1 MAVTDQVRPKSS
13 LRDYF
18 TCSLPVAF
26 KRALGLGFDCFIL
39 TLLAFVPFI
48 FHSLVEPGFHKQF
61 HSLLD
66 ISAALSSPNASSIWG
81 PFALLTPLPLINLRL
96 FCKCLMHMRTPGE
109 MLCGYSSVAL
119 EPGWAAV
126 LSYVIFGVGQYLAL
140 LFSFI
145 ISMLLGFISAIAVMA
160 MLGKGFFYDIGNDL
174 FATTLMSIALLWF
187 WFVLAQYYLPESAGV
202 VTGGLESIYGQIGL
216 VCPRKAISRFRSD
229 I

>member
-1 MAVTDQVRPKSS
+1 MAVPDFFKEEDGI
-13 LRDYF
+13 RDYF

-26 KRALGLGFDCFIL
+26 KRALGLGFDCLIL
-39 TLLAFVPFI
+39 TILAFIPFI

-66 ISAALSSPNASSIWG
+66 ISAALSSPNASTIWG
-81 PFALLTPLPLINLRL
+81 PFALLTPLPLVNLRL
-96 FCKCLMHMRTPGE
+96 FCKCFLRMRTPGE

-126 LSYVIFGVGQYLAL
+126 LSHVIFGVGQYLAM

-145 ISMLLGFISAIAVMA
+145 ISMMLGFISAIPVMA
-160 MLGKGFFYDIGNDL
+160 LLGKGFFYDIGNEFFAGL
-174 FATTLMSIALLWF
+174 FMSIAMVWF

-202 VTGGLESIYGQIGL
+202 VTGGLESICGQIGL
-216 VCPRKAISRFRSD
+216 AGKGKLKVSQ
-229 I
+229 